1 MTIGGSILLIVAGAI
16 LRYAITWSPNY
27 VDLRLVGLIL
37 MIAGAAG
44 LIIALTLLFMRRRG
58 SRPRTEVYEERRYT
72 EPGRPYDDPQGRYDQ
87 PQGRYDQPQRPYD
100 DPQRPYDDPQRRYD
114 DPQRRYDQP
123 QGNYD
128 QPQAT
133 YDQPPGRYDEPT
145 RPYGEPERYDE
156 RRYSDPPA

>member
-27 VDLRLVGLIL
+27 VDLRLIGLIL

-72 EPGRPYDDPQGRYDQ
+72 EPGRPYDDPQ
-87 PQGRYDQPQRPYD
+87 
-100 DPQRPYDDPQRRYD
+100 
-114 DPQRRYDQP
+114 RRYDQP

-128 QPQAT
+128 QPQGT
-133 YDQPPGRYDEPT
+133 YDQPSGRYDEPT

>member
-27 VDLRLVGLIL
+27 VDLRLIGLIL

-72 EPGRPYDDPQGRYDQ
+72 EPGRPYDEPARRYDQ
-87 PQGRYDQPQRPYD
+87 PQARYGEPARPYD
-100 DPQRPYDDPQRRYD
+100 E
-114 DPQRRYDQP
+114 PQRRYDQP

-128 QPQAT
+128 QPQ
-133 YDQPPGRYDEPT
+133 GRDDEPT
-145 RPYGEPERYDE
+145 RPYGDPGSYDE

>member
-27 VDLRLVGLIL
+27 VDLRLIGLIL

-72 EPGRPYDDPQGRYDQ
+72 EPGRSYDDPQGRYDQ
-87 PQGRYDQPQRPYD
+87 PQGRYD
-100 DPQRPYDDPQRRYD
+100 DPQRPYD

-133 YDQPPGRYDEPT
+133 NDQPSGRYDEPT

-156 RRYSDPPA
+156 PRYSDPPA

>member
-27 VDLRLVGLIL
+27 VDLRLIGLIL

-72 EPGRPYDDPQGRYDQ
+72 EPGRPYDDPQRRYDQ
-87 PQGRYDQPQRPYD
+87 PQGRYD
-100 DPQRPYDDPQRRYD
+100 DPQRPYD